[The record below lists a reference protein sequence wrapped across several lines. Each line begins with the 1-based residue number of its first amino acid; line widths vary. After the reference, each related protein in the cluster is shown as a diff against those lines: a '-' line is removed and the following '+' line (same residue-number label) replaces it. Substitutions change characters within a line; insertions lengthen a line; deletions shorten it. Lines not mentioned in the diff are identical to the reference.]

1 MAAKKSLDL
10 RVRVMVP
17 VQSLDFASLT
27 GQYPFPNEKEKP
39 RVYARG
45 FLFFRCFKCSSLA
58 ERFGRWML
66 LILN

>member
-27 GQYPFPNEKEKP
+27 GQYPFPNEKEKAP
-39 RVYARG
+39 GLRPG
-45 FLFFRCFKCSSLA
+45 FSVFPLF
-58 ERFGRWML
+58 
-66 LILN
+66 